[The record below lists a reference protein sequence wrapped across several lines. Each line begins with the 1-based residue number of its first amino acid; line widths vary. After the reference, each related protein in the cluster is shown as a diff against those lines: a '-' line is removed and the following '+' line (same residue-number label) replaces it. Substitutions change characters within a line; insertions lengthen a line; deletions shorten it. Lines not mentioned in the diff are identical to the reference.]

1 MEEIIIPK
9 NTSTGTDST
18 ELPPGYQRYVIPDSL
33 QEQDRL
39 NIFRE
44 QINAVI
50 NKQIEFEKIIKE
62 YKEQVDGYAKE
73 IKIQTN
79 RNMEVIGIFSSIIAL
94 LIIDVNII
102 KSAHSFLSSILLII
116 SLTCSVAIFSIM
128 IHSFFSAEPSKNFNK
143 YFWIPIGILL
153 VLLAYGIVI
162 EGGFNYKATTQTKL
176 TNSTENMSTKID
188 IKK

>member
-9 NTSTGTDST
+9 NTGTDHT

-39 NIFRE
+39 KLFGE

-50 NKQIEFEKIIKE
+50 NKQIEIEKIIQQ
-62 YKEQVDGYAKE
+62 YKAQVDEYAKE
-73 IKIQTN
+73 LKIQTN
-79 RNMEVIGIFSSIIAL
+79 RNMEVIGVFSSIIAL

-102 KSAHSFLSSILLII
+102 KSAQTFLSSILLII
-116 SLTCSVAIFSIM
+116 ALTCCVAIFSIM
-128 IHSFFSAEPSKNFNK
+128 IHSFFSEEPSKKFNK
-143 YFWIPIGILL
+143 HFWIPALILS
-153 VLLAYGIVI
+153 LLLCYGIAVETGFLKNEKQQQLENISKYRDSKKI
-162 EGGFNYKATTQTKL
+162 E
-176 TNSTENMSTKID
+176 